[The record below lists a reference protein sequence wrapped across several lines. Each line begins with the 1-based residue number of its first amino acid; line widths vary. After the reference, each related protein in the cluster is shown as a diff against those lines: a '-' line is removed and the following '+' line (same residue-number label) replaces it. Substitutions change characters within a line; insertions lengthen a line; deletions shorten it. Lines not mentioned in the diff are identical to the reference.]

1 MCPSTQLGGRT
12 RRGGGNFQK
21 TKRERGKKKKTKQN
35 TYTEKSTLASF
46 LRKQAGSYCPC
57 ISREVK
63 NLLSLEGVDLEGLC
77 GLKIKALPIVPL
89 Q

>member
-21 TKRERGKKKKTKQN
+21 TKRERGKKKKN

-57 ISREVK
+57 ISRGVK

-77 GLKIKALPIVPL
+77 GLKIKALSIVPL

>member
-1 MCPSTQLGGRT
+1 MCPSPQLGGRT

-89 Q
+89 

>member
-89 Q
+89 

>member
-21 TKRERGKKKKTKQN
+21 TKRERGKKKKKPN

-89 Q
+89 

>member
-1 MCPSTQLGGRT
+1 MCPSPQLGGRT
-12 RRGGGNFQK
+12 RRGGDNFQK
-21 TKRERGKKKKTKQN
+21 TKRERGKKKTKQN

-89 Q
+89 